1 MVEKTTIEVKKETIR
16 GKGLD
21 KIEEYFDLN
30 ASKLEGLD
38 PEILKHIYNMARLG
52 LQFDK
57 EMNVTKRATENS
69 YLRVSKMVTDNREE
83 LKAYIKKTLPQYCK

>member
-1 MVEKTTIEVKKETIR
+1 MVEKTTIETKKETIR
-16 GKGLD
+16 DKGLD

-69 YLRVSKMVTDNREE
+69 YLRISKMVTDNREE